1 MESPERMRQAVADYV
16 AAVHAAYLRQASL
29 FPPAVQGRLPLL
41 TGDRFWV
48 AAVGARHLHLLATNE
63 ALRAASAKEVAVDG
77 EAGPLA
83 WTVRFYDPVVL
94 PAVGLLAEADG
105 PAAEEVRRLLGVTTA
120 LYHLTLKPPF
130 ELAEH
135 NAGHTGTGLAHGHAA
150 EAREFDAL
158 RSAAHG
164 RERLVDEME
173 GASLAGLVRAQALLA
188 REIAPDDREV
198 ARLAASERPDPRELR
213 RAVLQAVRAR

>member
-1 MESPERMRQAVADYV
+1 MRQAVADYV
-16 AAVHAAYLRQASL
+16 AAVHATYLRQARV

-48 AAVGARHLHLLATNE
+48 AAVGARHLHLLATLE
-63 ALRAASAKEVAVDG
+63 PLGAASAKEVALDG
-77 EAGPLA
+77 SVAPLE

-94 PAVGLLAEADG
+94 PAVGLLTEADG
-105 PAAEEVRRLLGVTTA
+105 PAAEEVRRLLGVTTT

-130 ELAEH
+130 ELTEH

-150 EAREFDAL
+150 EAREFEAL

-188 REIAPDDREV
+188 REIAPDDGEV
-198 ARLAASERPDPRELR
+198 ARLAASERPDPRELL